1 MQGNALNCEY
11 ILYIGTIKYSHI
23 MYTSKVHSRVKL
35 SNNGQNQRANKRHSN
50 DEKSRNPA
58 ETKANKRPELKWL
71 TDNPQIQ
78 LASG

>member
-1 MQGNALNCEY
+1 
-11 ILYIGTIKYSHI
+11 
-23 MYTSKVHSRVKL
+23 L